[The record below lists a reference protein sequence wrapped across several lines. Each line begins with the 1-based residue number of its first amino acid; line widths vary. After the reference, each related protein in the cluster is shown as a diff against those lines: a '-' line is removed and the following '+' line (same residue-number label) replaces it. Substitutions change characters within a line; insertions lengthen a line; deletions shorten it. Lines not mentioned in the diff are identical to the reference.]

1 MSTIFN
7 LLTFISQNNLHKSK
21 IVINFAVSKIKIYV
35 FKAMSER
42 KIVMYRSFQKALD
55 AIRDL
60 VTSYDNKV
68 INKRFIDKAQ
78 AAIDSVVPHIRIS
91 FDTDFRGNRN
101 NRFQLTF
108 TDRYVQSVNGYL
120 DYTQSTIY
128 PFDMKEYINQ
138 DDFRMNSENCLYAF
152 DKDNETTQNL
162 INDLQNAIANAE
174 DIYQKYEQLQKVIDD
189 TLDGIPSCLRQRVY
203 VNNPLRK

>member
-1 MSTIFN
+1 METV
-7 LLTFISQNNLHKSK
+7 K
-21 IVINFAVSKIKIYV
+21 IDV

-60 VTSYDNKV
+60 VASYDNKV

-128 PFDMKEYINQ
+128 PFDNKEYINQ
-138 DDFRMNSENCLYAF
+138 DDFRIKSEYCLYAF

-174 DIYQKYEQLQKVIDD
+174 DIYQKYVDLQKVIDD
-189 TLDGIPSCLRQRVY
+189 TLDSIPSCLRQRVY

>member
-1 MSTIFN
+1 METV
-7 LLTFISQNNLHKSK
+7 K
-21 IVINFAVSKIKIYV
+21 IDV

-78 AAIDSVVPHIRIS
+78 AAIDNVVPHIRIG
-91 FDTDFRGNRN
+91 FNTDFRGNRN
-101 NRFQLTF
+101 NIFQLTF

-128 PFDMKEYINQ
+128 PFDNKEYINQ
-138 DDFRMNSENCLYAF
+138 DDFRMNSEKCLYAF

-174 DIYQKYEQLQKVIDD
+174 DIYQKYVDLQKVIDD
-189 TLDGIPSCLRQRVY
+189 TLDNIPSCLRQRVY

>member
-1 MSTIFN
+1 METV
-7 LLTFISQNNLHKSK
+7 K
-21 IVINFAVSKIKIYV
+21 IDV

-78 AAIDSVVPHIRIS
+78 AAIDSVAPHIRIG

-138 DDFRMNSENCLYAF
+138 YNFRMNSENCLYAF
-152 DKDNETTQNL
+152 DNDKEIYQNL
-162 INDLQNAIANAE
+162 INDLQDAITNAE
-174 DIYQKYEQLQKVIDD
+174 AIYQKYVDLQKVIDD
-189 TLDGIPSCLRQRVY
+189 TLDNIPSCLRQRIY

>member
-1 MSTIFN
+1 MET
-7 LLTFISQNNLHKSK
+7 
-21 IVINFAVSKIKIYV
+21 IKIDV

-78 AAIDSVVPHIRIS
+78 AAIDSVVPHIHIG

-128 PFDMKEYINQ
+128 PFDNKEYINQ
-138 DDFRMNSENCLYAF
+138 DDFRMNSENCLLAF
-152 DKDNETTQNL
+152 DRDNETSQNL
-162 INDLQNAIANAE
+162 INDLQNAIENAK
-174 DIYQKYEQLQKVIDD
+174 DIYQKYVDLQKVIDD
-189 TLDGIPSCLRQRVY
+189 TLDGIPSCLRHRIY

>member
-1 MSTIFN
+1 METV
-7 LLTFISQNNLHKSK
+7 K
-21 IVINFAVSKIKIYV
+21 IDV

-78 AAIDSVVPHIRIS
+78 AAIDSVVPHILIG

-108 TDRYVQSVNGYL
+108 TDRYVQSVNGYI
-120 DYTQSTIY
+120 DYTQSIIY
-128 PFDMKEYINQ
+128 PFNNKEYISK
-138 DDFRMNSENCLYAF
+138 DDFRMNSENCLYVF
-152 DKDNETTQNL
+152 DRDNETSQNF
-162 INDLQNAIANAE
+162 INSLQDAIENAE
-174 DIYQKYEQLQKVIDD
+174 AIYQKYEDLQKVIDD
-189 TLDGIPSCLRQRVY
+189 TLDSIPSCLRQRIY

>member
-1 MSTIFN
+1 METV
-7 LLTFISQNNLHKSK
+7 K
-21 IVINFAVSKIKIYV
+21 IDV

-68 INKRFIDKAQ
+68 INKRFMDKAQ
-78 AAIDSVVPHIRIS
+78 GSIDSVVAHIRIG

-120 DYTQSTIY
+120 DYTQSIIY

-138 DDFRMNSENCLYAF
+138 YDFRMNSENCLYAF

-174 DIYQKYEQLQKVIDD
+174 DIYQKYVDLQKVIDD
-189 TLDGIPSCLRQRVY
+189 TLDNIPSCLRQRVY

>member
-1 MSTIFN
+1 METV
-7 LLTFISQNNLHKSK
+7 K
-21 IVINFAVSKIKIYV
+21 IDV

-42 KIVMYRSFQKALD
+42 KIIMYRSFQKALD
-55 AIRDL
+55 AIRDI
-60 VTSYDNKV
+60 VIAHNDKV

-78 AAIDSVVPHIRIS
+78 ASIDSVVPHIRIG
-91 FDTDFRGNRN
+91 FDTDCRGNRN

-120 DYTQSTIY
+120 DYTQSIIY
-128 PFDMKEYINQ
+128 PFDDREYLSQ

-162 INDLQNAIANAE
+162 INDLQNAIENAE
-174 DIYQKYEQLQKVIDD
+174 AIYQKYVDLQKVIDD
-189 TLDGIPSCLRQRVY
+189 TLDSIPRCLRQRVY
-203 VNNPLRK
+203 VNNPFEEIN

>member
-1 MSTIFN
+1 METV
-7 LLTFISQNNLHKSK
+7 K
-21 IVINFAVSKIKIYV
+21 IDV

-78 AAIDSVVPHIRIS
+78 AAIDSVVPHIHIG

-128 PFDMKEYINQ
+128 PFDNKEYLSQ
-138 DDFRMNSENCLYAF
+138 DDFRMNSEYCLYAF

-174 DIYQKYEQLQKVIDD
+174 DIYQKYVDLQKVIDD

>member
-1 MSTIFN
+1 METV
-7 LLTFISQNNLHKSK
+7 K
-21 IVINFAVSKIKIYV
+21 IDV

-138 DDFRMNSENCLYAF
+138 DDFRMNSEYCLYAF

>member
-1 MSTIFN
+1 METV
-7 LLTFISQNNLHKSK
+7 K
-21 IVINFAVSKIKIYV
+21 IDV
-35 FKAMSER
+35 FKATAEL

-78 AAIDSVVPHIRIS
+78 AAIVSVVPHIRIG

-108 TDRYVQSVNGYL
+108 TDRYVQSVNGYI

-128 PFDMKEYINQ
+128 PFDNKEYINQ

-162 INDLQNAIANAE
+162 INDLENAIANAE
-174 DIYQKYEQLQKVIDD
+174 DIYQKYVDLQRVIDD
-189 TLDGIPSCLRQRVY
+189 TLDSIPSCLRQRIY

>member
-1 MSTIFN
+1 METV
-7 LLTFISQNNLHKSK
+7 K
-21 IVINFAVSKIKIYV
+21 IDV

-78 AAIDSVVPHIRIS
+78 AAIDSVVPHILIG

-128 PFDMKEYINQ
+128 PFDNKEYLSQ

-174 DIYQKYEQLQKVIDD
+174 DIYQKYVDLQKVIDD
-189 TLDGIPSCLRQRVY
+189 TLDGIPSCLRHRIY

>member
-1 MSTIFN
+1 METV
-7 LLTFISQNNLHKSK
+7 K
-21 IVINFAVSKIKIYV
+21 IDV

-60 VTSYDNKV
+60 VTFYDNKV

-78 AAIDSVVPHIRIS
+78 AAIDSVVPHILIG

-108 TDRYVQSVNGYL
+108 TDRYVQSVNGYI
-120 DYTQSTIY
+120 DYTQSIIY
-128 PFDMKEYINQ
+128 PFNNKEYLSK
-138 DDFRMNSENCLYAF
+138 DDFHMNSENCLYVF
-152 DKDNETTQNL
+152 DRDNETSQNF
-162 INDLQNAIANAE
+162 INSLQDAIENAE
-174 DIYQKYEQLQKVIDD
+174 AIYQKYEDLQKVIDD

>member
-1 MSTIFN
+1 METV
-7 LLTFISQNNLHKSK
+7 K
-21 IVINFAVSKIKIYV
+21 IDV

-78 AAIDSVVPHIRIS
+78 AAIDSVVPHIHIG

-108 TDRYVQSVNGYL
+108 TDRYVQSVNGYI
-120 DYTQSTIY
+120 DYTQSIIY

-138 DDFRMNSENCLYAF
+138 YDFRMNSENCLYAF
-152 DKDNETTQNL
+152 DKDNETSQNL

>member
-1 MSTIFN
+1 METV
-7 LLTFISQNNLHKSK
+7 K
-21 IVINFAVSKIKIYV
+21 IDV

-78 AAIDSVVPHIRIS
+78 AAIDSVVPHIHIG

-108 TDRYVQSVNGYL
+108 TDRYVQSVNGYI

-138 DDFRMNSENCLYAF
+138 YDFRMNSEYCLLAF
-152 DKDNETTQNL
+152 DNDKEICQNL
-162 INDLQNAIANAE
+162 INDLQDAIANAE

>member
-1 MSTIFN
+1 METV
-7 LLTFISQNNLHKSK
+7 K
-21 IVINFAVSKIKIYV
+21 IDV

-42 KIVMYRSFQKALD
+42 KIVMYRSFQMALD
-55 AIRDL
+55 AIRDI
-60 VTSYDNKV
+60 VIAHNDKV

-91 FDTDFRGNRN
+91 FDTDFRDNRN
-101 NRFQLTF
+101 NRFKLTF
-108 TDRYVQSVNGYL
+108 TDRYVQSINGYI
-120 DYTQSTIY
+120 DYTQSIIY

-138 DDFRMNSENCLYAF
+138 YDFRMNSEYCLLAF
-152 DKDNETTQNL
+152 DNDKEICQNL

-174 DIYQKYEQLQKVIDD
+174 DIYQKYVDLQKVIDD
-189 TLDGIPSCLRQRVY
+189 TLDSIPSCLRQRVY

>member
-1 MSTIFN
+1 METV
-7 LLTFISQNNLHKSK
+7 K
-21 IVINFAVSKIKIYV
+21 IDV
-35 FKAMSER
+35 FKVMSER

-78 AAIDSVVPHIRIS
+78 AAIDSVVPHIRIG
-91 FDTDFRGNRN
+91 FDIDFRGNRN

-120 DYTQSTIY
+120 DYTQSIIY

-138 DDFRMNSENCLYAF
+138 YDFRMNSENCLHAF

-174 DIYQKYEQLQKVIDD
+174 DIYQKYVDLQKVIDD
-189 TLDGIPSCLRQRVY
+189 TLDSIPSCLRKRRIY

>member
-1 MSTIFN
+1 METV
-7 LLTFISQNNLHKSK
+7 K
-21 IVINFAVSKIKIYV
+21 IDV

-108 TDRYVQSVNGYL
+108 TDRYVQSVNGYI
-120 DYTQSTIY
+120 DYTQSIIY

-138 DDFRMNSENCLYAF
+138 YDFRMNSENCLYAF

-162 INDLQNAIANAE
+162 INDLQNAIENAE
-174 DIYQKYEQLQKVIDD
+174 AIYQK
-189 TLDGIPSCLRQRVY
+189 
-203 VNNPLRK
+203 

>member
-1 MSTIFN
+1 METV
-7 LLTFISQNNLHKSK
+7 K
-21 IVINFAVSKIKIYV
+21 IDV

-78 AAIDSVVPHIRIS
+78 AAIDSVVPHIHIG

-108 TDRYVQSVNGYL
+108 TDRYVQSVNGYI
-120 DYTQSTIY
+120 DYTQSIIY

-138 DDFRMNSENCLYAF
+138 YDSRMNSENCLYAF
-152 DKDNETTQNL
+152 DKDNETSQNL
-162 INDLQNAIANAE
+162 INDLQNAIENAE
-174 DIYQKYEQLQKVIDD
+174 AIYQKYVDLQKVIDD
-189 TLDGIPSCLRQRVY
+189 TLDGIPSCLRHRIY

>member
-1 MSTIFN
+1 METV
-7 LLTFISQNNLHKSK
+7 K
-21 IVINFAVSKIKIYV
+21 IDV
-35 FKAMSER
+35 FKVMSER

-60 VTSYDNKV
+60 VISYDNKV

-78 AAIDSVVPHIRIS
+78 AAIDSVVPHIRIG
-91 FDTDFRGNRN
+91 FDIDFRGNRN

-120 DYTQSTIY
+120 DYTQSIIY

-138 DDFRMNSENCLYAF
+138 YDFRMNSENCLYAF

-174 DIYQKYEQLQKVIDD
+174 DIYQKYEDLQKVIDD
-189 TLDGIPSCLRQRVY
+189 TLDSIPSCLRKRRIY

>member
-1 MSTIFN
+1 MET
-7 LLTFISQNNLHKSK
+7 
-21 IVINFAVSKIKIYV
+21 IKIDV

-78 AAIDSVVPHIRIS
+78 VAIDSVVPHIRIG
-91 FDTDFRGNRN
+91 FNTNYLGNRN

-128 PFDMKEYINQ
+128 PIDNKEYLSK

>member
-1 MSTIFN
+1 METV
-7 LLTFISQNNLHKSK
+7 K
-21 IVINFAVSKIKIYV
+21 IDV

-55 AIRDL
+55 AIRDI
-60 VTSYDNKV
+60 VIAHNDKV

-78 AAIDSVVPHIRIS
+78 AAIDSVVPHILIG
-91 FDTDFRGNRN
+91 FDTDSRGNRN

-108 TDRYVQSVNGYL
+108 SDRYVQSVNGYI

-128 PFDMKEYINQ
+128 PFDNKEYINQ

-189 TLDGIPSCLRQRVY
+189 TLDGIPSCLRQRIY

>member
-1 MSTIFN
+1 METV
-7 LLTFISQNNLHKSK
+7 K
-21 IVINFAVSKIKIYV
+21 IDV
-35 FKAMSER
+35 FKATAEL

-78 AAIDSVVPHIRIS
+78 AAIVSVVPHIRIG

-101 NRFQLTF
+101 NRFKLTF

-128 PFDMKEYINQ
+128 PFDNKEYLSK

-162 INDLQNAIANAE
+162 INDLENAIANAE

-189 TLDGIPSCLRQRVY
+189 TLDGIPSCLRQRVC

>member
-1 MSTIFN
+1 METV
-7 LLTFISQNNLHKSK
+7 K
-21 IVINFAVSKIKIYV
+21 IDV
-35 FKAMSER
+35 FKAMAER

-78 AAIDSVVPHIRIS
+78 AAIDSVVPHILIG
-91 FDTDFRGNRN
+91 FDTDSRGNRN

-108 TDRYVQSVNGYL
+108 THRYVQSVNGYI

-128 PFDMKEYINQ
+128 PFDNKEYLSQ

-174 DIYQKYEQLQKVIDD
+174 DIYQKYVDLQKVIDD

>member
-1 MSTIFN
+1 METV
-7 LLTFISQNNLHKSK
+7 K
-21 IVINFAVSKIKIYV
+21 IDV
-35 FKAMSER
+35 FKVMSER

-68 INKRFIDKAQ
+68 TNKRFIDKAQ
-78 AAIDSVVPHIRIS
+78 AAIDSVVPHIRIG

-120 DYTQSTIY
+120 DYTQNIIY
-128 PFDMKEYINQ
+128 PVDNKEYLSK

-152 DKDNETTQNL
+152 DMDNKYTQTL
-162 INDLQNAIANAE
+162 INSLQDAIANAE
-174 DIYQKYEQLQKVIDD
+174 EIYQKYVDLQKVIDD
-189 TLDGIPSCLRQRVY
+189 TLDNIPSCLRQRVY

>member
-1 MSTIFN
+1 METV
-7 LLTFISQNNLHKSK
+7 K
-21 IVINFAVSKIKIYV
+21 IDV

-42 KIVMYRSFQKALD
+42 KIIMYRSFQKALD
-55 AIRDL
+55 AIRDI
-60 VTSYDNKV
+60 VIAHNDKV

-78 AAIDSVVPHIRIS
+78 AAIDSVVPHIRIG
-91 FDTDFRGNRN
+91 FDTDCRGNRN

-120 DYTQSTIY
+120 DYTQSIIY
-128 PFDMKEYINQ
+128 PFDDKEYLSQ

-203 VNNPLRK
+203 VNNPFEEIN

>member
-1 MSTIFN
+1 METV
-7 LLTFISQNNLHKSK
+7 K
-21 IVINFAVSKIKIYV
+21 IDL

-78 AAIDSVVPHIRIS
+78 TIIDSVVPNVRIS
-91 FDTDFRGNRN
+91 FDTNYLGNRN
-101 NRFQLTF
+101 NQFQLTF

-120 DYTQSTIY
+120 DYTRSIIY
-128 PFDMKEYINQ
+128 SFDMKEYINQ
-138 DDFRMNSENCLYAF
+138 YDFRMNSEYCLLAF
-152 DKDNETTQNL
+152 DNDKEICQNI

-189 TLDGIPSCLRQRVY
+189 TLNTIPSCLRHRVY
-203 VNNPLRK
+203 IGNPLMK

>member
-1 MSTIFN
+1 METV
-7 LLTFISQNNLHKSK
+7 K
-21 IVINFAVSKIKIYV
+21 IDV

-78 AAIDSVVPHIRIS
+78 AAIDSVVPHILIG

-108 TDRYVQSVNGYL
+108 TDRYVQSVNGYIE
-120 DYTQSTIY
+120 YTQSTIY

-138 DDFRMNSENCLYAF
+138 YDFRMNSEYCLLAF
-152 DKDNETTQNL
+152 DNDKEICQNL
-162 INDLQNAIANAE
+162 INDLQDAIANAE

>member
-1 MSTIFN
+1 METV
-7 LLTFISQNNLHKSK
+7 K
-21 IVINFAVSKIKIYV
+21 IDV

-78 AAIDSVVPHIRIS
+78 ATIDSVVPHILIG

-108 TDRYVQSVNGYL
+108 TDRYVQSVNGYI

-128 PFDMKEYINQ
+128 PFDNKEYINQ

-189 TLDGIPSCLRQRVY
+189 TLDGIPSCLRQRIY

>member
-1 MSTIFN
+1 MET
-7 LLTFISQNNLHKSK
+7 LK
-21 IVINFAVSKIKIYV
+21 IDV

-55 AIRDL
+55 AIRDI
-60 VTSYDNKV
+60 VIAHNDKV

-78 AAIDSVVPHIRIS
+78 AAIDSVVPHIRIG
-91 FDTDFRGNRN
+91 FDTDSRGNRN

-120 DYTQSTIY
+120 DYTQSIIY
-128 PFDMKEYINQ
+128 PFDNKEYLSQ
-138 DDFRMNSENCLYAF
+138 DDSRMNSENCLYAF

-174 DIYQKYEQLQKVIDD
+174 DIYQKYVDLQNVIDD
-189 TLDGIPSCLRQRVY
+189 TLDSIPSCLRQRVY

>member
-1 MSTIFN
+1 METV
-7 LLTFISQNNLHKSK
+7 K
-21 IVINFAVSKIKIYV
+21 IEV
-35 FKAMSER
+35 FKAMSEH
-42 KIVMYRSFQKALD
+42 KIVMYRSYKKALD

-60 VTSYDNKV
+60 VASYDNKV

-78 AAIDSVVPHIRIS
+78 DAINKVVSHIRIG

-108 TDRYVQSVNGYL
+108 TDRYVQSVNEYL

-128 PFDMKEYINQ
+128 PFDNKEYINQ
-138 DDFRMNSENCLYAF
+138 DDFRMNSEYCLYAF

-174 DIYQKYEQLQKVIDD
+174 DIYQKYVDLQKVIDD
-189 TLDGIPSCLRQRVY
+189 TLDGIPSCLRKRIY

>member
-1 MSTIFN
+1 METV
-7 LLTFISQNNLHKSK
+7 K
-21 IVINFAVSKIKIYV
+21 IDV

-60 VTSYDNKV
+60 VASYDNKV

-108 TDRYVQSVNGYL
+108 TDSYVQSVNGYL
-120 DYTQSTIY
+120 GYTQSIIY

-138 DDFRMNSENCLYAF
+138 YDFRMNSENCLYAF

-174 DIYQKYEQLQKVIDD
+174 DIYQKYVDLQKVIDD
-189 TLDGIPSCLRQRVY
+189 TLDNIPSCLRQRVY

>member
-1 MSTIFN
+1 METV
-7 LLTFISQNNLHKSK
+7 K
-21 IVINFAVSKIKIYV
+21 IDV

-78 AAIDSVVPHIRIS
+78 AAIDSVVPHIHIG

-108 TDRYVQSVNGYL
+108 TDRYVQSVNGYI

-128 PFDMKEYINQ
+128 PFNNKEYISK

-189 TLDGIPSCLRQRVY
+189 TLDGIPSCLRQSVY

>member
-1 MSTIFN
+1 METV
-7 LLTFISQNNLHKSK
+7 K
-21 IVINFAVSKIKIYV
+21 IDV

-128 PFDMKEYINQ
+128 PFDNKEYLSQ
-138 DDFRMNSENCLYAF
+138 DDFRMNSEYCLYAF

>member
-1 MSTIFN
+1 MET
-7 LLTFISQNNLHKSK
+7 LK
-21 IVINFAVSKIKIYV
+21 IDV

-78 AAIDSVVPHIRIS
+78 AAIDSVVPHILIG

-108 TDRYVQSVNGYL
+108 TDSYVQSVNGYI

-128 PFDMKEYINQ
+128 PFDNKEYISQ
-138 DDFRMNSENCLYAF
+138 DDFRMNSENCLLAF
-152 DKDNETTQNL
+152 DRDNETSQNF
-162 INDLQNAIANAE
+162 INSLQDAIANAE
-174 DIYQKYEQLQKVIDD
+174 DIYQKYVDLQKVIDD
-189 TLDGIPSCLRQRVY
+189 TLDSIPSCLRQRVY

>member
-1 MSTIFN
+1 METV
-7 LLTFISQNNLHKSK
+7 K
-21 IVINFAVSKIKIYV
+21 IEV

-42 KIVMYRSFQKALD
+42 KIVMYRSYQKALD

-60 VTSYDNKV
+60 VASYDNKV

-78 AAIDSVVPHIRIS
+78 TAIDSVVPHIRIG

-108 TDRYVQSVNGYL
+108 TDRYVQSVNGYI
-120 DYTQSTIY
+120 DYTQSKIY
-128 PFDMKEYINQ
+128 PFDNKEYLSQ

-152 DKDNETTQNL
+152 DKDNEASQNC
-162 INDLQNAIANAE
+162 INSLQDAIENAE
-174 DIYQKYEQLQKVIDD
+174 EIYQKYEDLQKVIDN
-189 TLDGIPSCLRQRVY
+189 TLDSIPSCLRQRVY

>member
-1 MSTIFN
+1 METV
-7 LLTFISQNNLHKSK
+7 K
-21 IVINFAVSKIKIYV
+21 IDV

-78 AAIDSVVPHIRIS
+78 SVIDSVVPHILIG
-91 FDTDFRGNRN
+91 FNTDFRGNRN

-108 TDRYVQSVNGYL
+108 TDRYVQSVDGYL
-120 DYTQSTIY
+120 DYTHNTIY
-128 PFDMKEYINQ
+128 PVDNKEYLSHDN
-138 DDFRMNSENCLYAF
+138 FRMNSENCLYDF

-162 INDLQNAIANAE
+162 INDLQDAIENAE
-174 DIYQKYEQLQKVIDD
+174 AIYQKYVDLQKVIDD
-189 TLDGIPSCLRQRVY
+189 TLHSIPRCLRQRVY
-203 VNNPLRK
+203 VDNPLMK

>member
-1 MSTIFN
+1 METV
-7 LLTFISQNNLHKSK
+7 K
-21 IVINFAVSKIKIYV
+21 IDV

-60 VTSYDNKV
+60 VTSYNNKV

-78 AAIDSVVPHIRIS
+78 AAIDSVVPHIRIGC
-91 FDTDFRGNRN
+91 DTDFRGNRN
-101 NRFQLTF
+101 NIFQLTF
-108 TDRYVQSVNGYL
+108 TDRYVQSVNGYI

-138 DDFRMNSENCLYAF
+138 DDFRMNSEYCLYAF

-174 DIYQKYEQLQKVIDD
+174 DIYQKYVDLQKVIDD
-189 TLDGIPSCLRQRVY
+189 TLDNIPSCLRHRI
-203 VNNPLRK
+203 

>member
-1 MSTIFN
+1 MET
-7 LLTFISQNNLHKSK
+7 
-21 IVINFAVSKIKIYV
+21 IKIDV

-55 AIRDL
+55 AIRDI
-60 VTSYDNKV
+60 VITHNDKV

-78 AAIDSVVPHIRIS
+78 AAIDSVVPHIRIG
-91 FDTDFRGNRN
+91 FDADCRGNRN

-128 PFDMKEYINQ
+128 PFDDKEYLSQ

-152 DKDNETTQNL
+152 DKDNKTTQNL

-189 TLDGIPSCLRQRVY
+189 TLDGIPSCLRQRIY